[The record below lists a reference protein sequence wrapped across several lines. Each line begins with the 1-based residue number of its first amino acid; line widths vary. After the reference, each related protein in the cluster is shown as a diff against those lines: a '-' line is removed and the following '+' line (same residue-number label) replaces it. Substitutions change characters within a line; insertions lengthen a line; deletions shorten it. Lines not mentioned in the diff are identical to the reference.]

1 MDVWTLSPK
10 QNALFKVT
18 IWLSNHITQAYMNA
32 QVGIYYIGL
41 TCKYE
46 LLGQTISKEALGF
59 LPVKMT
65 REVILSLFMI
75 WIHFVGKQGCAWVWT
90 V

>member
-10 QNALFKVT
+10 QNALLKVT
-18 IWLSNHITQAYMNA
+18 IWLSNHIAQAYMNA

-46 LLGQTISKEALGF
+46 LLG
-59 LPVKMT
+59 
-65 REVILSLFMI
+65 
-75 WIHFVGKQGCAWVWT
+75 
-90 V
+90 